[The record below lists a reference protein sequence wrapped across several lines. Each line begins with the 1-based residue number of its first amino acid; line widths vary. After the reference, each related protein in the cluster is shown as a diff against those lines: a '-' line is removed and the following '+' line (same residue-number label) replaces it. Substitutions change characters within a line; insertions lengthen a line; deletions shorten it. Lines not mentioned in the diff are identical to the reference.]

1 MATANRPRLVGELK
15 AASPLISVG
24 VLTADMMDLRREI
37 GQIEAAGVRL
47 LHFDVMDGRFCPSL
61 TFGAP
66 FVKAVKTGLLKDV
79 HLMIE
84 EPVDR
89 IDAFAAAGAD
99 IVTVHVE
106 SSRHVHQALRRLGE
120 MGNANDPQRG
130 IVRGVALNPGTPV
143 ETVRPLLDEVDFI
156 VLLAVNPG
164 WGGQRFA
171 ASTSARADALSK
183 MIGEAGR
190 DILIGVDG
198 GIKKENIAD
207 VAAMGADVIV
217 TGSAVFDGKDPGGNA
232 AFMMQQARRDA
243 GRQHSQSSK
252 RRAD

>member
-1 MATANRPRLVGELK
+1 MATGSPPLLIRELR

-24 VLTADMMDLRREI
+24 VLAADVMDLRREI
-37 GQIEAAGVRL
+37 GEVEAAGVRV

-79 HLMIE
+79 HLIIE
-84 EPVDR
+84 EPVDK
-89 IDAFAAAGAD
+89 IDAFVAAGAD

-106 SSRHVHQALRRLGE
+106 SSRHVHRALQRLSE
-120 MGNANDPQRG
+120 LQNANDPRRG
-130 IVRGVALNPGTPV
+130 IVRGLALNPGTPV
-143 ETVRPLLDEVDFI
+143 ETVGPLLDEVDII

-164 WGGQRFA
+164 WSGQRFI
-171 ASTSARADALSK
+171 ASTSAKADAVCK
-183 MIGEAGR
+183 MAGEAQR
-190 DILIGVDG
+190 DVLIGIDG
-198 GIKKENIAD
+198 GITQKNVGH

-232 AFMMQQARRDA
+232 AFMMREAAREA
-243 GRQHSQSSK
+243 GRQRSQAPE
-252 RRAD
+252 RRSG